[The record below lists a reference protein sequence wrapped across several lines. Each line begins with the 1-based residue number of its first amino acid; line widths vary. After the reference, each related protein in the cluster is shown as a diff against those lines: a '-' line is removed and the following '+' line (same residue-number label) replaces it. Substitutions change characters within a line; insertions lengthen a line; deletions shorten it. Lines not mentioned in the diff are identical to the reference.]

1 LTYVYRLFRRRT
13 RNSGASK
20 RKKGRDDS
28 RAQQPGFVERAGGPP
43 NVALWLVAA
52 VVVFFAVNVLF
63 YSSFFKNFPKGVWDA
78 IKTFEFWRKTGK
90 EAHVHP
96 LSTYVWWLLLQE
108 SPVLLLG
115 AIGAMVAVVRPT
127 RAFALFSALWAF
139 GLLAA
144 YSLIAYKTPWLAL
157 NFIVPLALCSGY
169 AVEWIYEELTRFEV
183 GRRARLLVSGFVLLI
198 VTGLAPGLMRAYTE
212 EKLHWKK
219 FIPGYQT
226 FDLNFRNYDNDSQ
239 YYVYVYAHTRRDL
252 VKMVEEINRI
262 AQRTHQGNQ
271 TGITIVAPEY
281 WPLPWY
287 LRDYNRVGYFGRMS
301 QSNEPI
307 IVATQGQAAE
317 VEAMFGDRYQQVHS
331 GSNPAGT
338 FSLRPGVEL
347 MLFTRRELVK

>member
-1 LTYVYRLFRRRT
+1 
-13 RNSGASK
+13 
-20 RKKGRDDS
+20 
-28 RAQQPGFVERAGGPP
+28 
-43 NVALWLVAA
+43 
-52 VVVFFAVNVLF
+52 
-63 YSSFFKNFPKGVWDA
+63 
-78 IKTFEFWRKTGK
+78 
-90 EAHVHP
+90 
-96 LSTYVWWLLLQE
+96 
-108 SPVLLLG
+108 
-115 AIGAMVAVVRPT
+115 
-127 RAFALFSALWAF
+127 
-139 GLLAA
+139 
-144 YSLIAYKTPWLAL
+144 
-157 NFIVPLALCSGY
+157 
-169 AVEWIYEELTRFEV
+169 
-183 GRRARLLVSGFVLLI
+183 
-198 VTGLAPGLMRAYTE
+198 MRAYTE
-212 EKLHWKK
+212 EKLHWKT

-239 YYVYVYAHTRRDL
+239 YYVYD
-252 VKMVEEINRI
+252 
-262 AQRTHQGNQ
+262 QGNQ